1 MNAVLVSKEKTEVK
15 FTMTFSAE
23 EFSEA
28 CKKAY
33 QQERGQFAIDG
44 FRKGKAPMSIIEK
57 RYGEGIFF
65 EKAIDN
71 MLQTG
76 YPAALDELG
85 INPVDY
91 PAIDLGEE
99 KLEKGKGVE
108 VKVTVTVA
116 PEVIVKDYKGV
127 KAEITK
133 IEVSEEDVEK
143 ELKNLQKKNAR
154 LVSVEREAQNGDT
167 VVLDYAGFCGE
178 EQFEG
183 GTAENQ
189 TLVLGSNTFIPGFE
203 EQLVGCKAGDAKDVK
218 VTFPAE
224 YHADNLAGKDAVFK
238 CTVHEVKAE
247 ELPELDDEF
256 VKDVSEEFDTME
268 ELKADTRAKLEKNAA
283 EAKEYQGKDAVL
295 AKVVEANDFEVP
307 QAMIVSESKNMLQ
320 EFGQQL
326 AYQGMNLD
334 MYCKYLNKT
343 QDEMAKEF
351 EPDAEK
357 RIKTRMIVEAIAK
370 QEGIEAGEEEIQ
382 KELEAM
388 AAQYQME
395 IDQLKKI
402 FGDENYGY
410 LKADICNRKAIDFIW
425 QNAEITEVEPKKE
438 EKAE

>member
-91 PAIDLGEE
+91 PEIDLGEE

-108 VKVTVTVA
+108 IKVTVTVA

-268 ELKADTRAKLEKNAA
+268 ELKADTKAKLEKNAA

-370 QEGIEAGEEEIQ
+370 QEGIDASEEEIQ

-425 QNAEITEVEPKKE
+425 QNAEITEVEPEKE